1 MRLNYV
7 GSIDKDICITIENIE
22 AAIRNLK
29 KNKSAGADHIVA
41 EHVIYS
47 QPCLIVLLK
56 LLFHMMLIHGYV
68 PNAFANSIIVPI
80 VKDKS
85 GDLASV
91 ENYRPITLSP
101 VISKIF
107 ESVLVL
113 KYGSFL
119 NVNDRQF
126 GFRRYIGCSNAIFV
140 LRNVIEYFNE
150 RGSNVYLA
158 ALDATKAFDRVN
170 HFQLY

>member
-1 MRLNYV
+1 M
-7 GSIDKDICITIENIE
+7 I
-22 AAIRNLK
+22 
-29 KNKSAGADHIVA
+29 
-41 EHVIYS
+41 
-47 QPCLIVLLK
+47 LK

-68 PNAFANSIIVPI
+68 PNAFASGITVPI

-101 VISKIF
+101 VICKIF

-119 NVNDRQF
+119 DVNGRQF
-126 GFRRYIGCSNAIFV
+126 GFKRNLGCSNAIFV
-140 LRNVIEYFNE
+140 LHNVIEYSNE

-158 ALDATKAFDRVN
+158 TLDATKAFLIELTT
-170 HFQLY
+170 FSYIKP